1 MNITYTKQGDYLLPN
16 LKLPE
21 TEQQEIG
28 LWGRRHAAYLKEHK
42 KITYCNLLT
51 SGKLNQHLVD
61 IDRQAQERCERM
73 IEQMKKQEGITDAL
87 KAENP
92 MEWVRRM
99 NNIRNRVE
107 EIVYSELIYV

>member
-1 MNITYTKQGDYLLPN
+1 MNITYTKQGDYLLPD

-21 TEQQEIG
+21 TEPQEIG
-28 LWGRRHAAYLKEHK
+28 LWGRRHAAYLKEHN

-51 SGKLNQHLVD
+51 SGKLNQYLAD
-61 IDRQAQERCERM
+61 INRQAQEQFDRM
-73 IEQMKKQEGITDAL
+73 IEQMKKQEGITETL

-92 MEWVRRM
+92 MEWVGRM

-107 EIVYSELIYV
+107 EIVLSEIIMI